1 MEQEDIWK
9 DAEVI
14 SAYSRE
20 DAIEDGVLVDISK
33 WAREADF
40 RYPVAVTQAV
50 WGILEP
56 SEVLAKEGQSAA
68 GRAWDM
74 LAILRMKIRSAGSTD
89 AVQFAPLFVLE
100 PGHAPETVE
109 LRATCG
115 PGDSGAPVVTVMLPN
130 ED

>member
-33 WAREADF
+33 WAREAGF
-40 RYPVAVTQAV
+40 RHPVAVTQAV
-50 WGILEP
+50 WRILEP

-89 AVQFAPLFVLE
+89 AVQLAPLFVLE
-100 PGHAPETVE
+100 SGRSSKPPAER
-109 LRATCG
+109 RAAG
-115 PGDSGAPVVTVMLPN
+115 SL
-130 ED
+130 